1 MYDFAQVP
9 FDANEFVENPEPRCP
24 CLLLLDTSGS
34 MSGRAIEELNAGL
47 QTFASELTSD
57 GLAAKRVEV
66 AVVSFGP
73 VKLESNFVS
82 AEHFSAPALKA
93 GGRTPMGE
101 AITLGLSLTEERKQ
115 IYREQGISYYRP
127 WIFLITDGA
136 PTDDWREAASRVRG
150 GEMTRSFSFFAVG
163 TDDANF
169 DVLSQISSRQP
180 LKLRGL
186 EFSTMFTWLS
196 NSMGSVSRSQP
207 DQEVALTNPA
217 APDGWAVV

>member
-1 MYDFAQVP
+1 
-9 FDANEFVENPEPRCP
+9 
-24 CLLLLDTSGS
+24 
-34 MSGRAIEELNAGL
+34 
-47 QTFASELTSD
+47 
-57 GLAAKRVEV
+57 
-66 AVVSFGP
+66 
-73 VKLESNFVS
+73 
-82 AEHFSAPALKA
+82 
-93 GGRTPMGE
+93 MGE

-115 IYREQGISYYRP
+115 VYRDQGISYYRP

-180 LKLRGL
+180 LKLKGL